1 MENLKIHQLQF
12 VEIMFMLSGKII
24 TLLIMSYGMRDMS
37 KNRKFAYVTD
47 WKSWQLNFPWL
58 ELKEGDYF

>member
-47 WKSWQLNFPWL
+47 
-58 ELKEGDYF
+58 